1 MYVTEITEKQIFKSI
16 KVATPHFCHLDAF
29 KYLFFC
35 YFCHIHMKSIQT
47 ITQCVCFTVW
57 AFIINICLL
66 LKNLK
71 TDNVQHT
78 ILNFIRE
85 CLYVFMNTRY
95 ISVIQLKI
103 SKHFSFLYT
112 YHDSIKEEK
121 ENRDESMLL

>member
-1 MYVTEITEKQIFKSI
+1 MTACI
-16 KVATPHFCHLDAF
+16 
-29 KYLFFC
+29 YL
-35 YFCHIHMKSIQT
+35 KSIQI